1 MDPQHRLFLES
12 AWHTLVHAGYGA
24 NTSGTT
30 IGVFAGCSHNGY
42 LVHNLLPNL
51 YRADSHAIYQLI
63 LGNDKDFLPTRVS
76 YVLDLKGPSVNVQTA
91 CSTSLVA
98 VHLACKSLLDG
109 ECEMALAGGV
119 GLKIPQTSGY
129 LYQEGMI
136 HSPDGHCRSFDA
148 NAQGTS
154 WGSGVGI
161 VLLKPLAAAR
171 A

>member
-63 LGNDKDFLPTRVS
+63 LGNGRAFLPTRSS
-76 YVLDLKGPSVNVQTA
+76 YVLTLKEPSVNAQTTR
-91 CSTSLVA
+91 STSMVA
-98 VHLACKSLLDG
+98 ASVS
-109 ECEMALAGGV
+109 
-119 GLKIPQTSGY
+119 
-129 LYQEGMI
+129 
-136 HSPDGHCRSFDA
+136 
-148 NAQGTS
+148 
-154 WGSGVGI
+154 
-161 VLLKPLAAAR
+161 
-171 A
+171 

>member
-1 MDPQHRLFLES
+1 
-12 AWHTLVHAGYGA
+12 
-24 NTSGTT
+24 
-30 IGVFAGCSHNGY
+30 
-42 LVHNLLPNL
+42 NL

-136 HSPDGHCRSFDA
+136 HSPDGHCRAFDA

-161 VLLKPLAAAR
+161 VLLKPLAVAR
-171 A
+171 ADRDTIYAVIKGSAVNNDGSLKVGFTAPGVEGQAEVIAPAPPRARP